1 MNQQELIAQAWALTQ
16 AIESAA
22 ADNDWPRAAELTHT
36 RSPLLMSLQADQP
49 ANAMITIRRIQA
61 SIASIMQ
68 VATSAETALMRN
80 HRQAMNQANA
90 ASRYQQAAR
99 F

>member
-1 MNQQELIAQAWALTQ
+1 MNQEELIARAWVLTE

-22 ADNDWPRAAELTHT
+22 ADNDWPRAAELTNT
-36 RSPLLMSLQADQP
+36 RSPLLMSLQADQS
-49 ANAMITIRRIQA
+49 ADSMVTIRRIQA
-61 SIASIMQ
+61 SIGAIMHA
-68 VATSAETALMRN
+68 ATSAETALMRN